1 MLYAC
6 ARRALPYGAREKERD
21 EKEETRAMRLIT
33 AADLMNP
40 RVLTVRED
48 LTVRELA
55 NVLVENEISG
65 APVED
70 RSGKLVGVV
79 SLTDIAAA
87 LADDEEEGGDYFVSE
102 WGDGMSRE
110 EIEELG
116 LDEAELTVVDI
127 MTPEVFTVREDTP
140 VSEIAEAM
148 IQNHVHRILVTRED
162 RVVGIISTSDLL
174 GLLVE
179 EKAYS

>member
-1 MLYAC
+1 
-6 ARRALPYGAREKERD
+6 
-21 EKEETRAMRLIT
+21 MRLIT

-40 RVLTVRED
+40 RVLTVRQD

-87 LADDEEEGGDYFVSE
+87 FAEDEDEEEEGERGDFFLSE
-102 WGDGMSRE
+102 WEDDGMTRE

-116 LDEAELTVVDI
+116 LDEAELTVAEI

-148 IQNHVHRILVTRED
+148 IQNHVHRIIVTRED

-179 EKAYS
+179 EKE

>member
-1 MLYAC
+1 
-6 ARRALPYGAREKERD
+6 
-21 EKEETRAMRLIT
+21 MRLIT

-40 RVLTVRED
+40 RVLTVRQD

-87 LADDEEEGGDYFVSE
+87 FAEDEEEEEGERGDFFLSE
-102 WGDGMSRE
+102 WEDDGMTRE

-116 LDEAELTVVDI
+116 LDEAELTVAEI

-179 EKAYS
+179 EKE

>member
-1 MLYAC
+1 
-6 ARRALPYGAREKERD
+6 
-21 EKEETRAMRLIT
+21 MRLIT

-87 LADDEEEGGDYFVSE
+87 LADDEEETEGGDYFVSE

-179 EKAYS
+179 EKTYS

>member
-1 MLYAC
+1 
-6 ARRALPYGAREKERD
+6 
-21 EKEETRAMRLIT
+21 MRLIT

-87 LADDEEEGGDYFVSE
+87 LAEDEELDGEGERGDFFLSE
-102 WGDGMSRE
+102 WEDDGMSRE

-116 LDEAELTVVDI
+116 LDEAELTVADI

-179 EKAYS
+179 EKE

>member
-1 MLYAC
+1 
-6 ARRALPYGAREKERD
+6 
-21 EKEETRAMRLIT
+21 MRLIT

-40 RVLTVRED
+40 RILTVRED

-70 RSGKLVGVV
+70 GSGKLVGVV

-87 LADDEEEGGDYFVSE
+87 LADDEETEGGDYFVSE
-102 WGDGMSRE
+102 WEDGMSRE

-116 LDEAELTVVDI
+116 LDEAELTVADI

-162 RVVGIISTSDLL
+162 RAVGIISTSDLL

-179 EKAYS
+179 EKTYS

>member
-1 MLYAC
+1 
-6 ARRALPYGAREKERD
+6 
-21 EKEETRAMRLIT
+21 MRLIT

-70 RSGKLVGVV
+70 GSGKLVGVV

-87 LADDEEEGGDYFVSE
+87 LADDEEETEGERGDFFLSE
-102 WGDGMSRE
+102 WEDDGMSRE

-116 LDEAELTVVDI
+116 LDEAELTVADI

-148 IQNHVHRILVTRED
+148 IQNHVHRILVTREV

-179 EKAYS
+179 DKE

>member
-1 MLYAC
+1 
-6 ARRALPYGAREKERD
+6 
-21 EKEETRAMRLIT
+21 MRLIT

-40 RVLTVRED
+40 RVLTVRQD
-48 LTVRELA
+48 LTVHELA

-87 LADDEEEGGDYFVSE
+87 LAEDEEIEGESERGDFFLSE
-102 WGDGMSRE
+102 WEDDGMSRE

-116 LDEAELTVVDI
+116 LDEAELTVAEI

-148 IQNHVHRILVTRED
+148 IQNHVHRIIVTRED

-179 EKAYS
+179 EKE

>member
-1 MLYAC
+1 
-6 ARRALPYGAREKERD
+6 
-21 EKEETRAMRLIT
+21 MRLIT

-40 RVLTVRED
+40 RVVTVGQD

-70 RSGKLVGVV
+70 DSGKLVGVV

-87 LADDEEEGGDYFVSE
+87 LAEEEEEGEGERGDFFLSE
-102 WGDGMSRE
+102 WAGDGMSRE

-116 LDEAELTVVDI
+116 LDEAELTVADI

-174 GLLVE
+174 GLLVA
-179 EKAYS
+179 EKE

>member
-1 MLYAC
+1 
-6 ARRALPYGAREKERD
+6 
-21 EKEETRAMRLIT
+21 MRLIT

-40 RVLTVRED
+40 RVLTVRDD

-55 NVLVENEISG
+55 NVLVDHEISG

-87 LADDEEEGGDYFVSE
+87 LADDEEESERGDFFLSE
-102 WGDGMSRE
+102 WADDGMSKE

-116 LDEAELTVVDI
+116 LDEAELTVGEI

-140 VSEIAEAM
+140 V
-148 IQNHVHRILVTRED
+148 
-162 RVVGIISTSDLL
+162 
-174 GLLVE
+174 
-179 EKAYS
+179 

>member
-1 MLYAC
+1 
-6 ARRALPYGAREKERD
+6 
-21 EKEETRAMRLIT
+21 MRLIT

-40 RVLTVRED
+40 RVRTVRED

-87 LADDEEEGGDYFVSE
+87 LAEDEELEAESERGDFFLSE
-102 WGDGMSRE
+102 WQDDGMSRE

-116 LDEAELTVVDI
+116 LDEAELTVADI

-179 EKAYS
+179 EKE

>member
-1 MLYAC
+1 
-6 ARRALPYGAREKERD
+6 
-21 EKEETRAMRLIT
+21 MRLIT

-40 RVLTVRED
+40 RVLTVRQD

-87 LADDEEEGGDYFVSE
+87 LAEDDEPEGESERGDFFLSE
-102 WGDGMSRE
+102 WQDDGMSRE

-116 LDEAELTVVDI
+116 LDEAELTVAEI

-179 EKAYS
+179 EKE

>member
-1 MLYAC
+1 
-6 ARRALPYGAREKERD
+6 
-21 EKEETRAMRLIT
+21 MRLIT

-40 RVLTVRED
+40 RVLTVRQD

-87 LADDEEEGGDYFVSE
+87 FAEDEDEEEEESEGERGDFFLSE
-102 WGDGMSRE
+102 WEDDGMTRE

-116 LDEAELTVVDI
+116 LDEAELTVAEI

-179 EKAYS
+179 EKE

>member
-1 MLYAC
+1 
-6 ARRALPYGAREKERD
+6 
-21 EKEETRAMRLIT
+21 MRLIT

-87 LADDEEEGGDYFVSE
+87 LAEDDEPDGESERGDFFLSE
-102 WGDGMSRE
+102 WEDDGMSRE

-116 LDEAELTVVDI
+116 LDEAELTVVEI

-179 EKAYS
+179 EKE

>member
-1 MLYAC
+1 
-6 ARRALPYGAREKERD
+6 
-21 EKEETRAMRLIT
+21 MRLIT

-87 LADDEEEGGDYFVSE
+87 LAEDDELEAESERGDFFLSE
-102 WGDGMSRE
+102 WEDDGMSRE

-116 LDEAELTVVDI
+116 LDEAELTVADL

-179 EKAYS
+179 EKE

>member
-1 MLYAC
+1 
-6 ARRALPYGAREKERD
+6 
-21 EKEETRAMRLIT
+21 MRLIT

-70 RSGKLVGVV
+70 GSGKLVGVV
-79 SLTDIAAA
+79 SLTDIATA
-87 LADDEEEGGDYFVSE
+87 LADDEEEGEGEGERGDFFLSE
-102 WGDGMSRE
+102 WHDDGMSRE

-116 LDEAELTVVDI
+116 LDEAELTVAEI

-179 EKAYS
+179 EKE

>member
-1 MLYAC
+1 
-6 ARRALPYGAREKERD
+6 
-21 EKEETRAMRLIT
+21 MRLIT

-40 RVLTVRED
+40 RVLTVRQD

-87 LADDEEEGGDYFVSE
+87 LAEDEELEGESERGDFFLSE
-102 WGDGMSRE
+102 WEDDGMSRE

-116 LDEAELTVVDI
+116 LDEAELTVAEI

-179 EKAYS
+179 EKE

>member
-1 MLYAC
+1 
-6 ARRALPYGAREKERD
+6 
-21 EKEETRAMRLIT
+21 MRLIT

-70 RSGKLVGVV
+70 GSGKLVGVV

-87 LADDEEEGGDYFVSE
+87 LADDEEETEGERGDFFLSE
-102 WGDGMSRE
+102 WEDDGMSRE

-148 IQNHVHRILVTRED
+148 IQNHVHRILVTREV

-179 EKAYS
+179 DKE

>member
-1 MLYAC
+1 
-6 ARRALPYGAREKERD
+6 
-21 EKEETRAMRLIT
+21 MRLIT

-87 LADDEEEGGDYFVSE
+87 LAEDEELEAESERGDFFLSE
-102 WGDGMSRE
+102 WEDDGMSRE

-179 EKAYS
+179 EKE

>member
-1 MLYAC
+1 
-6 ARRALPYGAREKERD
+6 
-21 EKEETRAMRLIT
+21 MRLIT

-79 SLTDIAAA
+79 SLGD
-87 LADDEEEGGDYFVSE
+87 LATERDPRSTLGTISAVSI
-102 WGDGMSRE
+102 R
-110 EIEELG
+110 
-116 LDEAELTVVDI
+116 
-127 MTPEVFTVREDTP
+127 
-140 VSEIAEAM
+140 
-148 IQNHVHRILVTRED
+148 
-162 RVVGIISTSDLL
+162 
-174 GLLVE
+174 
-179 EKAYS
+179 

>member
-1 MLYAC
+1 
-6 ARRALPYGAREKERD
+6 
-21 EKEETRAMRLIT
+21 MRLIT

-40 RVLTVRED
+40 RVLTVRQD

-70 RSGKLVGVV
+70 GSGKLVGVV

-87 LADDEEEGGDYFVSE
+87 LADDEEEDGGGERGDFFLSE
-102 WGDGMSRE
+102 WAGDGMSRE

-116 LDEAELTVVDI
+116 LDEAELTVAEI

-179 EKAYS
+179 EKE

>member
-1 MLYAC
+1 
-6 ARRALPYGAREKERD
+6 
-21 EKEETRAMRLIT
+21 MRPIT

-48 LTVRELA
+48 LTIRELA
-55 NVLVENEISG
+55 NVLTENEISG

-79 SLTDIAAA
+79 SLTDVVEA
-87 LADDEEEGGDYFVSE
+87 LAEDDEEDDDGIEGGETDRGAFFVSE
-102 WGDGMSRE
+102 WRDDTMSRE

-116 LDEAELTVVDI
+116 LDDAELTVAEI

-140 VSEIAEAM
+140 VSEIALAM
-148 IQNHVHRILVTRED
+148 IQNHVHRLLVTRDD
-162 RVVGIISTSDLL
+162 RVVGILSTSDLL

-179 EKAYS
+179 ERE

>member
-1 MLYAC
+1 
-6 ARRALPYGAREKERD
+6 
-21 EKEETRAMRLIT
+21 MRLIT

-48 LTVRELA
+48 LTLRELA

-87 LADDEEEGGDYFVSE
+87 LAEDEEEEEDGERGDFFLSE
-102 WGDGMSRE
+102 WRGDGMTRE

-116 LDEAELTVVDI
+116 LDEAEMTVADI

-174 GLLVE
+174 GLLVADKE
-179 EKAYS
+179 

>member
-1 MLYAC
+1 
-6 ARRALPYGAREKERD
+6 
-21 EKEETRAMRLIT
+21 MRLIT

-70 RSGKLVGVV
+70 GSGKLVGVV

-87 LADDEEEGGDYFVSE
+87 LADDEEETEGERGDFFLSE
-102 WGDGMSRE
+102 WADDGMSRE

-116 LDEAELTVVDI
+116 LDEAELMVVDI

-179 EKAYS
+179 DKE

>member
-1 MLYAC
+1 
-6 ARRALPYGAREKERD
+6 
-21 EKEETRAMRLIT
+21 MRLIT

-40 RVLTVRED
+40 RVLTVGAD

-87 LADDEEEGGDYFVSE
+87 LAEDEEEAESERGDFFLSE
-102 WGDGMSRE
+102 WEDDGMSRE

-116 LDEAELTVVDI
+116 LDEAELTVADI

-140 VSEIAEAM
+140 VPEIAEAM

-179 EKAYS
+179 EKE